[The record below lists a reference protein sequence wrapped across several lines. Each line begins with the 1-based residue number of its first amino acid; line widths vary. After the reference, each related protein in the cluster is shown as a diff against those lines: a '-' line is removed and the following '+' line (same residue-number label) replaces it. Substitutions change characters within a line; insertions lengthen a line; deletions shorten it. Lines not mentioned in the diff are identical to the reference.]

1 MKFGNLF
8 KKELG
13 ELLTKQAI
21 ISMVFTLVLFVVL
34 GQVIG
39 NSMDDSFDY
48 SSVNVCVKDDS
59 EFTKNVVDRINSSE
73 STRLNIVEL
82 QSDNYYDELKRLGLK
97 YVVVIPEG
105 YGDSIIKDNSPAELI
120 FASEVKPG
128 FSTSM
133 SSMSS
138 TEAIDV
144 FEEYTADEAMEAT
157 YNLSAE
163 QVELI
168 RSPAKL
174 VEYSA
179 ANGKSVKASP
189 SEITAILMVQS
200 MIAPFAIFFLMLM
213 ASQMIMTAIS
223 TEKIDKTLET
233 LLSTPVSRMSVLMA
247 KMLAALVSALINAV
261 VMIIGFAI
269 YMISLV
275 GGVAGNIIESGAVNQ
290 TTETVT
296 VAAEVIGDADVMSV
310 TQAIADLGFSI
321 SGLDIILFGLQLFL
335 SLAIGLSLSLIL
347 GAMATDVKS
356 VQTLTM
362 PIMMA
367 VMLPFFVTMFV
378 DFGSMPT
385 AFKAVM
391 FVIPFTH
398 SYNALSN
405 LMTNDTAMFW
415 GGFAYQIAFFA
426 VCMFLAV
433 RMFTSDK
440 LFTMAFATENKAAKQ
455 KKLFNK

>member
-128 FSTSM
+128 FSSSM

-275 GGVAGNIIESGAVNQ
+275 GGVAGNIVESGAVDQ
-290 TTETVT
+290 MTAS
-296 VAAEVIGDADVMSV
+296 AAESLGGADVMSV

>member
-275 GGVAGNIIESGAVNQ
+275 GGVAGNIIESGAVDQ
-290 TTETVT
+290 MTAS
-296 VAAEVIGDADVMSV
+296 AAESLGGADAVSV

-455 KKLFNK
+455 KKLFSK

>member
-82 QSDNYYDELKRLGLK
+82 QSYNYYDELKRLGLK

-269 YMISLV
+269 YMIILV
-275 GGVAGNIIESGAVNQ
+275 GGVAGNIVESGAVDQ
-290 TTETVT
+290 MTAS
-296 VAAEVIGDADVMSV
+296 AAESLGGADAVSV

-347 GAMATDVKS
+347 GAMTTDVKS

-455 KKLFNK
+455 KKLFSK

>member
-1 MKFGNLF
+1 
-8 KKELG
+8 
-13 ELLTKQAI
+13 
-21 ISMVFTLVLFVVL
+21 
-34 GQVIG
+34 
-39 NSMDDSFDY
+39 
-48 SSVNVCVKDDS
+48 
-59 EFTKNVVDRINSSE
+59 
-73 STRLNIVEL
+73 
-82 QSDNYYDELKRLGLK
+82 
-97 YVVVIPEG
+97 
-105 YGDSIIKDNSPAELI
+105 
-120 FASEVKPG
+120 
-128 FSTSM
+128 
-133 SSMSS
+133 
-138 TEAIDV
+138 
-144 FEEYTADEAMEAT
+144 
-157 YNLSAE
+157 
-163 QVELI
+163 
-168 RSPAKL
+168 
-174 VEYSA
+174 
-179 ANGKSVKASP
+179 
-189 SEITAILMVQS
+189 

-275 GGVAGNIIESGAVNQ
+275 GGVASSIVESGALDQ
-290 TTETVT
+290 ATAA
-296 VAAEVIGDADVMSV
+296 AAETIGSADVMSV
-310 TQAIADLGFSI
+310 TQGLAELGFTI
-321 SGLDIILFGLQLFL
+321 SGLDILLFGLQLFL
-335 SLAIGLSLSLIL
+335 SIAIGLSLSLIL

-398 SYNALSN
+398 SYNALTN
-405 LMTNDTAMFW
+405 LMTNDLAMFW

>member
-275 GGVAGNIIESGAVNQ
+275 GGVAGNIVESGAVDQ
-290 TTETVT
+290 MTAS
-296 VAAEVIGDADVMSV
+296 AAESLGGADAVSV

-455 KKLFNK
+455 KKLFSK

>member
-275 GGVAGNIIESGAVNQ
+275 GGVASSIVESGALDQ
-290 TTETVT
+290 ATAA
-296 VAAEVIGDADVMSV
+296 AAETIGGADVMSV

-455 KKLFNK
+455 KKLFSK

>member
-275 GGVAGNIIESGAVNQ
+275 GGVAGNIVESGAVDQ
-290 TTETVT
+290 MTAS
-296 VAAEVIGDADVMSV
+296 AAETIGGADVMSV

-398 SYNALSN
+398 SYNALTN
-405 LMTNDTAMFW
+405 LMTNDLAMFW

>member
-1 MKFGNLF
+1 MRFGNLF

-82 QSDNYYDELKRLGLK
+82 QSDNYYDELKRLDLK
-97 YVVVIPEG
+97 YIVVIPEG
-105 YGDSIIKDNSPAELI
+105 YGDSITKDNSPAELI
-120 FASEVKPG
+120 FASTVKPG

-138 TEAIDV
+138 TDAIDV
-144 FEEYTADEAMEAT
+144 IEEYTADEAMEAT

-179 ANGKSVKASP
+179 ANGKSVKVSP
-189 SEITAILMVQS
+189 SEVTALLMVQS

-275 GGVAGNIIESGAVNQ
+275 GGVASSIVESGALDQ
-290 TTETVT
+290 ATAA
-296 VAAEVIGDADVMSV
+296 AAETIGSADVMSV
-310 TQAIADLGFSI
+310 TQGLAELGFTI
-321 SGLDIILFGLQLFL
+321 SGLDILLFGLQLFL
-335 SLAIGLSLSLIL
+335 SIAIGLSLSLIL

-398 SYNALSN
+398 SYNALTN
-405 LMTNDTAMFW
+405 LMTNDLAMFW

-455 KKLFNK
+455 KKLFSK